1 MVCPHIKS
9 VSKSL
14 VRLENGVSTKIKE
27 SIKQTLSTGD
37 ERVSGMCELV
47 DYGVEESLDG
57 RSVIGLRE
65 SSCDH
70 VFQIRFALGS
80 SFRSG
85 MGERPTF
92 IPEESRDPFQLVLIP
107 IVSPRR

>member
-1 MVCPHIKS
+1 MCPLKKS
-9 VSKSL
+9 VRKSL
-14 VRLENGVSTKIKE
+14 LRLRNSVSTRLKE
-27 SIKQTLSTGD
+27 SIKQTLSPSD

-57 RSVIGLRE
+57 GSVIGLRE

-70 VFQIRFALGS
+70 VFQVRSALGS
-80 SFRSG
+80 SFRGG